1 MGCAAPNPLHWR
13 DLRDR
18 PPAEVL
24 AKPDVRLVD
33 EAYEVAFLDGRFRVD
48 PGAERVEE
56 LAPEPGRLLSQE
68 FQILLIRYLTTP
80 MPGELAGEEV
90 TEKELPGGA
99 TFFRG
104 PHALPVQALVERF
117 GRDAQGFLERGRR
130 LGGAPV
136 ERGDAGLR
144 FEPFAR
150 IPVTLVLWQAD
161 EEFDAQVT
169 AAFDRSICR
178 WFELDMVFLLVRQL
192 ATRLAD
198 VRGA

>member
-13 DLRDR
+13 DLRER

-24 AKPDVRLVD
+24 AKPDVRQVD
-33 EAYEVAFLDGRFRVD
+33 GTYELPFLDGRFKID
-48 PGAERVEE
+48 PQAERVEE
-56 LAPEPGRLLSQE
+56 LAPEPGRPLSKE

-80 MPGELAGEEV
+80 TPGGLSGIEV

-104 PHALPVQALVERF
+104 PHALPVQAVEARF
-117 GRDAQGFLERGRR
+117 GDDPQAFLERGRQ
-130 LGGAPV
+130 LGGVPV
-136 ERGDAGLR
+136 ERGDAALL
-144 FEPFAR
+144 FSPFPPT
-150 IPVTLVLWQAD
+150 PVTLMLWQAD

-169 AAFDRSICR
+169 ATFDRSICR

-192 ATRLAD
+192 ATRLAE